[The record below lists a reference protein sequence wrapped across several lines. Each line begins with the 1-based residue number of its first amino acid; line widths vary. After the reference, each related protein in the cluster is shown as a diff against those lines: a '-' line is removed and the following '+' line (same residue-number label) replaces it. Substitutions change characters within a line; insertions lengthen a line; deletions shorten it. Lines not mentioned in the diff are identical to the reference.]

1 MCLPPSLF
9 PSLPP
14 SLPPSFP
21 LSLPPSLPPSL
32 LPSLANIPLSNTDI
46 CTHFERIDEGPTK
59 FKLIGCSGRALGFDG
74 NGALSLMIMVSHDKS
89 LAYLHTAVAVATHTK
104 LVYTIYANTLL
115 YVYNVM
121 YMYICANLKF
131 GQTYDFLRKPRI
143 RTLRTRHCHWS
154 KPISGL
160 SPGHVALSRACP
172 LPISFAL
179 ALTLGLSL
187 ALACVV
193 SFHLGRYCVY
203 VALTNDCSK

>member
-9 PSLPP
+9 PSP
-14 SLPPSFP
+14 
-21 LSLPPSLPPSL
+21 PPSL
-32 LPSLANIPLSNTDI
+32 LPSLANIPSSNTDI

-59 FKLIGCSGRALGFDG
+59 FKLIGCSGRSLGIDG
-74 NGALSLMIMVSHDKS
+74 NGALSLMVSHDKS

-104 LVYTIYANTLL
+104 LVYTIYAITLL

-131 GQTYDFLRKPRI
+131 GQTHDFLRKPRI
-143 RTLRTRHCHWS
+143 RTLRTRHCHRS

-160 SPGHVALSRACP
+160 SPGHVALSRACL

-179 ALTLGLSL
+179 ALALDLSL

-203 VALTNDCSK
+203 VVLTIDCSK